1 MIQFRVWRC
10 PLRILWKGL
19 ASVFGFAVFAALLAV
34 PSACAKKVQTG
45 FLDRNIAV
53 AGTEYKYQVF
63 VPDNWTPKKI
73 WPVILFLHGAGER
86 GDDGLA
92 QTEVGIGR
100 AIRLDRGRVA
110 AIVVMPQCRKEMWW
124 TQSPMDAVAIA
135 ALDAATKEFHGDT
148 ARTYLTGL
156 SMGGYGT
163 WYLASKF
170 PGKFAALAP
179 ICGGITLPEHLRQQH
194 PELEKASLPDD
205 PKSFSDT
212 AAKIAKTPVW
222 IFHGGADPVVPV
234 TESRR
239 MNDALKAAGGEVR
252 YIEYPGVGHNSWD
265 NAYAEAELFPWMFSK
280 ATNVKSKK

>member
-1 MIQFRVWRC
+1 MRVYRKN
-10 PLRILWKGL
+10 LVS
-19 ASVFGFAVFAALLAV
+19 AFGFTIIAALLAV
-34 PSACAKKVQTG
+34 LPARAKKVQTG
-45 FLDRNIAV
+45 FLDRTITV
-53 AGTEYKYQVF
+53 AGAEYKYQVF
-63 VPDNWTPKKI
+63 VPDNWTSKRI

-92 QTEVGIGR
+92 QTQVGIGR
-100 AIRLDRGRVA
+100 AIRLDRSRVA

-135 ALDAATKEFHGDT
+135 ALDAAMKEFHGDK
-148 ARTYLTGL
+148 AHTYLTGL

-194 PELEKASLPDD
+194 PELEKTSLPDD

-212 AAKIAKTPVW
+212 AAKISKTPVW

-239 MNDALKAAGGEVR
+239 MNEALKAAGGEVR
-252 YIEYPGVGHNSWD
+252 YTEYAGVGHNSWD
-265 NAYAEAELFPWMFSK
+265 NAYAEPEIITWMLSK
-280 ATNVKSKK
+280 SSSGAKSK